1 MRARIRR
8 LLRQRL
14 STQVVIM
21 MVAILVVTMAA
32 GFAVVQWNLNRQLDD
47 QYEQRSL
54 AVAQSLASQP
64 GLQQAVRTGGPG
76 GIGPHGAVQSM
87 AMAAMHSTAAKFVV
101 VTNAKG
107 IRLSHPNPRLIGT
120 PVWYPDKDLPSSE
133 TFRTGQDWMGI
144 EHGTLGV
151 EAVGKAPI
159 FGHGKLIGEVS
170 VGFLTATVAGDVA
183 RMLVDLAVYFLAVL
197 ALGVLAALGLSRRL
211 KRQTFGLELR
221 EIAALLQE
229 REAMLHGIREGVLG
243 YDKNERIVLANDF
256 ARQLLDLLP
265 EFVGRPLRHVLPP
278 GRLADVVTGEIEGS
292 DLLVLHGD
300 RVLVANR
307 MPIRQGHRHL
317 GWVVTFQD
325 RTESEALKRQLDDAI
340 GLTETLRAQSHEF
353 ANRLHTLV
361 GLVELGR
368 NDEAIQ
374 FVTDVSAARAD
385 LTERLQADIG
395 DAKLV
400 AMILGKVSL
409 ADERDVRLRVMD
421 DSHVGAPISDISQ
434 VLTVAGNLID
444 NAIDAAAQAPGPRW
458 VELTI
463 VAVEHDLL
471 VRVRDSG
478 RGVPHDMRESVF
490 MDGVTTKTST
500 TGARRGL
507 GLALVRKVVEGRGGM
522 ISVGHDGGAVFTA
535 VLPNCVGVDPRTQ
548 SGIPEAG
555 CAAGAEGGTCLAM
568 IRVVVV
574 DDDFRIAGIHAAYVD
589 KVDGFQAVAQ
599 AHTAAEAAGAVD
611 RLRPDLLLLDL
622 YLPDEHGLDLAARLR
637 REGHPP
643 VDVIVITA
651 AKDADSVRAAM
662 QGGALHYLL
671 KPFSFPALRDK
682 LLSYA
687 QMRSRLG
694 ALHEPDQRNV
704 DRVFGALRAQDQLA
718 GAKGRSAHTLEAVER
733 LLASGG
739 QELSAAEVAEMT
751 GMSRATAQRYL
762 SHLHEIG
769 RVQIRLRYGSG
780 GRPEHRYR
788 WYQAS
793 EH

>member
-32 GFAVVQWNLNRQLDD
+32 GFAVVRWNLSRQLDD

-64 GLQQAVRTGGPG
+64 GLQQAVRTAGLG

-87 AMAAMHSTAAKFVV
+87 AMAAMRSTSATFVV
-101 VTNAKG
+101 VTNAQG
-107 IRLSHPNPRLIGT
+107 IRLSHPNPRLIGM
-120 PVWYPDKDLPSSE
+120 PVWYPDKDVPSSE

-144 EHGTLGV
+144 EPGTLGV
-151 EAVGKAPI
+151 EAVGKAPM
-159 FGHGKLIGEVS
+159 FSHGKLIGEVS
-170 VGFLTATVAGDVA
+170 VGFLTATVAGHVA
-183 RMLVDLAVYFLAVL
+183 RTLVDLAVYFLAVL

-256 ARQLLDLLP
+256 ARELLDLLP

-307 MPIRQGHRHL
+307 MPIQQGHRHL

-353 ANRLHTLV
+353 ANQLHTLV

-409 ADERDVRLRVMD
+409 ADERDVQLRVMD
-421 DSHVGAPISDISQ
+421 DSHVGAPISDVSQ

-458 VELTI
+458 AELTI

-478 RGVPHDMRESVF
+478 HGVPHDMREAIF

-535 VLPNCVGVDPRTQ
+535 VLPSCVGVDPRTE

-555 CAAGAEGGTCLAM
+555 APQEPKGAP
-568 IRVVVV
+568 V
-574 DDDFRIAGIHAAYVD
+574 
-589 KVDGFQAVAQ
+589 
-599 AHTAAEAAGAVD
+599 
-611 RLRPDLLLLDL
+611 
-622 YLPDEHGLDLAARLR
+622 LP
-637 REGHPP
+637 
-643 VDVIVITA
+643 
-651 AKDADSVRAAM
+651 
-662 QGGALHYLL
+662 
-671 KPFSFPALRDK
+671 
-682 LLSYA
+682 
-687 QMRSRLG
+687 
-694 ALHEPDQRNV
+694 
-704 DRVFGALRAQDQLA
+704 
-718 GAKGRSAHTLEAVER
+718 
-733 LLASGG
+733 
-739 QELSAAEVAEMT
+739 
-751 GMSRATAQRYL
+751 
-762 SHLHEIG
+762 
-769 RVQIRLRYGSG
+769 
-780 GRPEHRYR
+780 
-788 WYQAS
+788 
-793 EH
+793 

>member
-1 MRARIRR
+1 MKARVRR

-14 STQVVIM
+14 STEVVIV

-32 GFAVVQWNLNRQLDD
+32 GFAIVRWNLNQQLND

-64 GLQQAVRTGGPG
+64 GLQQAVRTSGPG
-76 GIGPHGAVQSM
+76 GIGPHGVVQSM
-87 AMAAMHSTAAKFVV
+87 AMAAMRSTSAAFVV
-101 VTNAKG
+101 LTDAKG

-120 PVWYPDKDLPSSE
+120 PVWYPDKDLPFTE
-133 TFRTGQDWMGI
+133 PFRTGQDWRGI
-144 EHGTLGV
+144 EHGTIGL

-159 FGHGKLIGEVS
+159 FDHGKLIGQIS
-170 VGFLTATVAGDVA
+170 VGFLTATVAGHVA
-183 RMLVDLAVYFLAVL
+183 RTLVDLAVYFLAVL
-197 ALGVLAALGLSRRL
+197 ALSVLAALGLARRL

-256 ARQLLDLLP
+256 ARELLDLLP

-292 DLLVLHGD
+292 DLLVLFGD

-361 GLVELGR
+361 GLVELGHY
-368 NDEAIQ
+368 DEAIQ
-374 FVTDVSAARAD
+374 FVTEVSTARAD
-385 LTERLQADIG
+385 LTDRLQADIG

-400 AMILGKVSL
+400 ALILGKVSL

-421 DSHVGAPISDISQ
+421 DSHVGAPISDVSQ
-434 VLTVAGNLID
+434 VLTVVGNLID
-444 NAIDAAAQAPGPRW
+444 NATDAAAQAPGPRW

-478 RGVPHDMRESVF
+478 CGVPHNMRESIF

-522 ISVGHDGGAVFTA
+522 VSVGHDGGAVFTA
-535 VLPNCVGVDPRTQ
+535 VLAGCVGVDPETAP
-548 SGIPEAG
+548 GTPEPPETDAP
-555 CAAGAEGGTCLAM
+555 
-568 IRVVVV
+568 
-574 DDDFRIAGIHAAYVD
+574 HS
-589 KVDGFQAVAQ
+589 
-599 AHTAAEAAGAVD
+599 EAAVS
-611 RLRPDLLLLDL
+611 P
-622 YLPDEHGLDLAARLR
+622 
-637 REGHPP
+637 
-643 VDVIVITA
+643 
-651 AKDADSVRAAM
+651 
-662 QGGALHYLL
+662 
-671 KPFSFPALRDK
+671 
-682 LLSYA
+682 
-687 QMRSRLG
+687 
-694 ALHEPDQRNV
+694 
-704 DRVFGALRAQDQLA
+704 
-718 GAKGRSAHTLEAVER
+718 
-733 LLASGG
+733 
-739 QELSAAEVAEMT
+739 
-751 GMSRATAQRYL
+751 
-762 SHLHEIG
+762 
-769 RVQIRLRYGSG
+769 
-780 GRPEHRYR
+780 
-788 WYQAS
+788 
-793 EH
+793 

>member
-21 MVAILVVTMAA
+21 MVTILVVTMAA
-32 GFAVVQWNLNRQLDD
+32 GFAVVRWNLNRQLDD
-47 QYEQRSL
+47 QYEKRSL

-64 GLQQAVRTGGPG
+64 ALQQAVQQAVRTGGPG
-76 GIGPHGAVQSM
+76 GFGPHGAVQSM
-87 AMAAMHSTAAKFVV
+87 AMAAMRSTAAKFVV

-107 IRLSHPNPRLIGT
+107 IRLSHPNSRLIGT

-144 EHGTLGV
+144 EHGTLGI

-159 FGHGKLIGEVS
+159 FSDGKLIGEVS
-170 VGFLTATVAGDVA
+170 VGFLTATTVA
-183 RMLVDLAVYFLAVL
+183 RDVDRTLVGWAVYFLAVL
-197 ALGVLAALGLSRRL
+197 ALGVLAALGLARLL

-307 MPIRQGHRHL
+307 MPIRQAHRHL

-409 ADERDVRLRVMD
+409 ADERDVQLRVMD
-421 DSHVGAPISDISQ
+421 DSHVSAPISDISQ

-444 NAIDAAAQAPGPRW
+444 NAIDAAAQAPRPRW

-463 VAVEHDLL
+463 VAAEHDLL

-478 RGVPHDMRESVF
+478 RGVPHDMREAVF

-535 VLPNCVGVDPRTQ
+535 VLPQCVGMDPATLMDP
-548 SGIPEAG
+548 GTGAG
-555 CAAGAEGGTCLAM
+555 SPGAP
-568 IRVVVV
+568 
-574 DDDFRIAGIHAAYVD
+574 
-589 KVDGFQAVAQ
+589 KP
-599 AHTAAEAAGAVD
+599 GASH
-611 RLRPDLLLLDL
+611 
-622 YLPDEHGLDLAARLR
+622 EKA
-637 REGHPP
+637 P
-643 VDVIVITA
+643 V
-651 AKDADSVRAAM
+651 S
-662 QGGALHYLL
+662 
-671 KPFSFPALRDK
+671 P
-682 LLSYA
+682 
-687 QMRSRLG
+687 
-694 ALHEPDQRNV
+694 
-704 DRVFGALRAQDQLA
+704 
-718 GAKGRSAHTLEAVER
+718 
-733 LLASGG
+733 
-739 QELSAAEVAEMT
+739 
-751 GMSRATAQRYL
+751 
-762 SHLHEIG
+762 
-769 RVQIRLRYGSG
+769 
-780 GRPEHRYR
+780 
-788 WYQAS
+788 
-793 EH
+793 

>member
-1 MRARIRR
+1 MRR
-8 LLRQRL
+8 
-14 STQVVIM
+14 
-21 MVAILVVTMAA
+21 
-32 GFAVVQWNLNRQLDD
+32 
-47 QYEQRSL
+47 
-54 AVAQSLASQP
+54 
-64 GLQQAVRTGGPG
+64 
-76 GIGPHGAVQSM
+76 
-87 AMAAMHSTAAKFVV
+87 
-101 VTNAKG
+101 
-107 IRLSHPNPRLIGT
+107 
-120 PVWYPDKDLPSSE
+120 
-133 TFRTGQDWMGI
+133 
-144 EHGTLGV
+144 
-151 EAVGKAPI
+151 
-159 FGHGKLIGEVS
+159 
-170 VGFLTATVAGDVA
+170 
-183 RMLVDLAVYFLAVL
+183 
-197 ALGVLAALGLSRRL
+197 
-211 KRQTFGLELR
+211 
-221 EIAALLQE
+221 
-229 REAMLHGIREGVLG
+229 
-243 YDKNERIVLANDF
+243 
-256 ARQLLDLLP
+256 
-265 EFVGRPLRHVLPP
+265 
-278 GRLADVVTGEIEGS
+278 
-292 DLLVLHGD
+292 
-300 RVLVANR
+300 
-307 MPIRQGHRHL
+307 RHL

-368 NDEAIQ
+368 YDEAIQ

-400 AMILGKVSL
+400 ALILGKVSL

-421 DSHVGAPISDISQ
+421 DSHVGAPISDVSQ
-434 VLTVAGNLID
+434 VLTVVGNLID

-478 RGVPHDMRESVF
+478 RGVPHDMREAIF
-490 MDGVTTKTST
+490 MDGVTTKSST

-535 VLPNCVGVDPRTQ
+535 VLPHCVGVDPRTE

-555 CAAGAEGGTCLAM
+555 APQEPKGAPVSAM

-589 KVDGFQAVAQ
+589 KVDGFEAIAQ
-599 AHTAAEAAGAVD
+599 AHTAAEAVGAVD

-622 YLPDEHGLDLAARLR
+622 YLPDEHGLDLVARLR

-687 QMRSRLG
+687 QMRSRLDRAARARPAQRRPGVRRAAGPGPAGRREGPVAAHAGGRRAAARLRRAGDVGRGGGGDDRDEPGHG
-694 ALHEPDQRNV
+694 AALPQPPARGRARRDQ
-704 DRVFGALRAQDQLA
+704 APLRQ
-718 GAKGRSAHTLEAVER
+718 RR
-733 LLASGG
+733 ASGTSLPVVPG
-739 QELSAAEVAEMT
+739 E
-751 GMSRATAQRYL
+751 
-762 SHLHEIG
+762 
-769 RVQIRLRYGSG
+769 
-780 GRPEHRYR
+780 
-788 WYQAS
+788 
-793 EH
+793 